1 MELNYSYCRGALVW
15 DYERGEIVCTLTG
28 EVVDRIYDYSP
39 VYEKQETIERIELN
53 LRNRPRRNPIEKKYS
68 RDYHIYMRA
77 RNRIKNKPWLS
88 IDYDK
93 LFKTRRFIR
102 TITSYS
108 TLKALDNIERLGLR
122 EKLEEI
128 LGVIEAIEPS
138 ALARTERARNA
149 LAYILLNII
158 EYSRPPD
165 PRQTIEIFQ
174 ISITTYRRLER
185 VAKRI
190 YSKLAM
196 QEKPVIVRTTR

>member
-102 TITSYS
+102 TITSHS

-190 YSKLAM
+190 YSKLAV